1 MRRRGLALLLALSF
15 NFLLAS
21 ARADIAATLNIDV
34 SNPGATIPGSF
45 YGLMTEEINHSYDGG
60 LFAELIQNRTFQDP
74 SPRGRGG
81 PRRGPPQTQPRPQT
95 PATQP
100 SAQGMPIHWS
110 LVGDGKASLDRN
122 DPVNLALPVSLKLE
136 LSGGSAGVA
145 NDGYWGIPVRP
156 DTTYTANFYAKGAGG
171 FTGPMYASLVLD
183 DSDRTV
189 AKAETPVV
197 T

>member
-74 SPRGRGG
+74 LPPTPGRA
-81 PRRGPPQTQPRPQT
+81 RARQDV
-95 PATQP
+95 PAD
-100 SAQGMPIHWS
+100 MPIHWS
-110 LVGDGKASLDRN
+110 LVQEGAGTATMHTDKTE
-122 DPVNLALPVSLKLE
+122 PVNAALPISLRLD
-136 LSGGSAGVA
+136 LAGGNAGVG

-156 DTTYTANFYAKGAGG
+156 DTKYVASFYAKAGGG
-171 FTGPMYASLVLD
+171 FTGPVTASLL
-183 DSDRTV
+183 T
-189 AKAETPVV
+189 
-197 T
+197 